1 VEVPLRVQLPRK
13 QLSDALSNLERVIPN
28 RSSNA
33 ALTFLKVSTTD
44 QGLSLS
50 GTNLEIDL
58 EIFVPAQIV
67 DGLTFVVPAHLFAQ
81 VTKALPG
88 ELAELHLEQGELTVA
103 SGGATFKLQTGE
115 LGAYPELTFP
125 THTDLTID
133 ARELAKSIQSVRYAA
148 AAEEFRA
155 IFRGVQL
162 ELSPQRSRVVATD
175 GFRLAYRDFVAASV
189 SEPRKIVIPARN
201 ADELVRILRD
211 GEVNVTLGNGQVTI
225 SSLSARMNA
234 KLMDGELPDYERVIP
249 ASSAVSIELDAAT
262 LRDSVARVA
271 VVADKQANNKVEFIA
286 SEGRLQLIAESDF
299 GRAQDSLE
307 VVQSGSEPAITVGF
321 RAKQLTDALGPVDG
335 TVTIGLGVNA
345 PAVFRAAS
353 DPGYLAIV
361 NPLRV

>member
-1 VEVPLRVQLPRK
+1 VRVQLPKK
-13 QLSDALSNLERVIPN
+13 QLSDALSNLERIVPN

-33 ALTFLKVSTTD
+33 ALTQLKVASTEH
-44 QGLSLS
+44 GLALS

-58 EIFVPAQIV
+58 EIFVPAEIA
-67 DGLTFVVPAHLFAQ
+67 DGTSFVVPAHLFAQ
-81 VTKALPG
+81 ITRALPG
-88 ELAELHLEQGELTVA
+88 ELAEMHLEGSELTVA
-103 SGGATFKLQTGE
+103 SGGATFKLQTGDQS
-115 LGAYPELTFP
+115 AYPELSFP
-125 THTDLTID
+125 T
-133 ARELAKSIQSVRYAA
+133 A

-175 GFRLAYRDFVAASV
+175 GFRLAYRDFPAAAT

-201 ADELVRILRD
+201 ADEIVRVIRD
-211 GEVNVTLGNGQVTI
+211 GEAKIALGNGQITI
-225 SSLSARMNA
+225 SADRARMNA

-249 ASSAVSIELDAAT
+249 QTSNVMIQLDSNV
-262 LRDSVARVA
+262 LREAVARVA
-271 VVADKQANNKVEFIA
+271 VVADKLSNNRVDFIV
-286 SEGRLQLIAESDF
+286 SGGKLQLVAESDY

-307 VVQSGSEPAITVGF
+307 VKQDGKESGITVGF
-321 RAKQLTDALGPVDG
+321 RAKQLTEALGPVDG
-335 TVTIGLGVNA
+335 EVTIGLGSNA